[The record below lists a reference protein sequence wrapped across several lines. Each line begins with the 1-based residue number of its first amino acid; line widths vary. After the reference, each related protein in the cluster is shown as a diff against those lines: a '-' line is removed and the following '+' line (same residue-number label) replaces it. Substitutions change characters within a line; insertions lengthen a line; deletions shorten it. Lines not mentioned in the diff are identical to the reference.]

1 MLLAAK
7 VSVQFWSNAF
17 ETFSP
22 RVLSSRGF
30 LRTWKSHEL
39 LIEVFPTT
47 YLSLNQQW
55 SNGERSEQLVETGT
69 ATRSP
74 RRLYRACM
82 LTVIKDS
89 QFSRR
94 ISELLNCS
102 YFRWKLVG
110 LFFFCGFRDRKTKFA
125 GIEAGSLS
133 RLAARSIAMLA
144 SWAVISASCYNP
156 LTATNNR

>member
-22 RVLSSRGF
+22 RVLSSDLKEPRTF
-30 LRTWKSHEL
+30 NRSFSDDIFELKSTMVKRRTLRTARRDS
-39 LIEVFPTT
+39 
-47 YLSLNQQW
+47 
-55 SNGERSEQLVETGT
+55 T
-69 ATRSP
+69 ATRK
-74 RRLYRACM
+74 LYRACM
-82 LTVIKDS
+82 LTVTKDS

-110 LFFFCGFRDRKTKFA
+110 LFFFCGFRDTKTKFA
-125 GIEAGSLS
+125 EIEAGSLS
-133 RLAARSIAMLA
+133 RLAARLIAMLVF
-144 SWAVISASCYNP
+144 WAVISASCDNP